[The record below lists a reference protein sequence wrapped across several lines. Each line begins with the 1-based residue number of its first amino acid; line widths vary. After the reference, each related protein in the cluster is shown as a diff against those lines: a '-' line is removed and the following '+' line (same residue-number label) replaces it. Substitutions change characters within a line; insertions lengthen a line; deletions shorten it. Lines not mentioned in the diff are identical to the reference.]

1 MMPIMTMTTS
11 SSTTTY
17 RMNRQS
23 TGWPDIEDDPEALG
37 RSYFGLLE
45 GIEIE
50 SRQVWNPH
58 REKDALKERSYTEA
72 IKQINIVAKVD
83 ANDNSN
89 VKAE

>member
-50 SRQVWNPH
+50 SKTGMEPTQG
-58 REKDALKERSYTEA
+58 ERCTKRKKLY
-72 IKQINIVAKVD
+72 
-83 ANDNSN
+83 
-89 VKAE
+89 